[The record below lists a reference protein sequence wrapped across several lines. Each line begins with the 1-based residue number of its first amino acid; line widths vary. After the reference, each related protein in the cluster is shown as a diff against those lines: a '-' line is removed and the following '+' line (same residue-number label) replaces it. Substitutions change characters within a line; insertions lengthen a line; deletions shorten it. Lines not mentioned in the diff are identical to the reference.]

1 MAPNKKKKKAASNP
15 ARGFATVSM
24 PSKKVDE
31 SSLEQKNSTELP
43 SIDEQPV
50 SAETDVKGPP
60 AAENGALQIHN
71 MTPEELEQHL
81 AEAELESL
89 LDLHGQRSKRD
100 ISRQIARLETE
111 RRSLRH
117 TGIVL
122 ETESWLLPVLDE
134 ILELAR
140 MRSPEL
146 KGIKTVKERPN
157 DTDLCVKLW
166 TVQEALKSLH
176 FCNVEGALRHLI
188 ALSSVIP
195 RSSSNY
201 LIWGLGEALDWLALH
216 SVTED
221 LPAYQQRN
229 PRYTP
234 PASRPRSPLSA
245 CTSKG
250 TIDTPDSSVARPYDY
265 LPSVDDAD
273 PGASSST
280 SESHLQNPV
289 SNTNPQSEASEDSDD
304 NDPDQLID
312 KYLSAKHEL
321 WKRSQNS
328 KGNYQEIHAGDQ
340 QANRLSRRIQR
351 IERDVL
357 FDRDEARMK
366 WNEVRE
372 ELEVEHARADAL
384 ARRNNRTHERSDG
397 MNGSAITGSDFEE
410 SEATTIVSPS
420 DEDLFGCI
428 FASNET
434 SKIDSEPAATVIIT
448 LRDFGPLGG
457 GARPRKVLE
466 DVCKAR

>member
-31 SSLEQKNSTELP
+31 SFLEHTDSTELP

-50 SAETDVKGPP
+50 SAEKNVKGQL
-60 AAENGALQIHN
+60 AVENGALQIHN

-100 ISRQIARLETE
+100 VSRQIARLETE
-111 RRSLRH
+111 RRSLRQ
-117 TGIVL
+117 TGMVL
-122 ETESWLLPVLDE
+122 ETESWLHQVLDE

-140 MRSPEL
+140 LRSLEL
-146 KGIKTVKERPN
+146 KSIKTVKERPN
-157 DTDLCVKLW
+157 DADLCVKLW
-166 TVQEALKSLH
+166 TVQETLKSLH
-176 FCNVEGALRHLI
+176 FGNVEGALRHLI

-195 RSSSNY
+195 RSSSKY
-201 LIWGLGEALDWLALH
+201 LIWGLDEALDWLALH
-216 SVTED
+216 SVPED

-234 PASRPRSPLSA
+234 PASRPRSPDCA
-245 CTSKG
+245 CTGSG
-250 TIDTPDSSVARPYDY
+250 AIDTPDSLVARPYDY

-280 SESHLQNPV
+280 SESCSKNQV
-289 SNTNPQSEASEDSDD
+289 SYTNPQSEASEDSDD

-321 WKRSQNS
+321 WKRSRNS
-328 KGNYQEIHAGDQ
+328 KGNQQEILASDQ

-351 IERDVL
+351 VERDVL
-357 FDRDEARMK
+357 FDRDEARTR
-366 WNEVRE
+366 WDEARE
-372 ELEVEHARADAL
+372 ELEVEHARTEAL
-384 ARRNNRTHERSDG
+384 ARRNNRNHERSAGMDG
-397 MNGSAITGSDFEE
+397 SVTDSNFEE
-410 SEATTIVSPS
+410 SDATTKDNTSG
-420 DEDLFGCI
+420 EDLFGRI
-428 FASNET
+428 FASNEAPE
-434 SKIDSEPAATVIIT
+434 IDIEAGATVTIT
-448 LRDFGPLGG
+448 LRDFGPLGA